1 MLLTIPNFFLCLFFN
16 PLTTK
21 TQISISIKQSQQ
33 NGIATLLK
41 AEREAHEIVSQA
53 RKYRQDRLKQAK
65 LDAAKEIDAYK
76 LKKDQELK
84 DFEDKNAGNLTELE
98 KNAEDQIKG
107 ELDEITRISKEKTED
122 VVKLLVDAV
131 TKPSTEM
138 HVNAL

>member
-1 MLLTIPNFFLCLFFN
+1 M
-16 PLTTK
+16 
-21 TQISISIKQSQQ
+21 
-33 NGIATLLK
+33 
-41 AEREAHEIVSQA
+41 
-53 RKYRQDRLKQAK
+53 KQAK

-107 ELDEITRISKEKTED
+107 ELDEITRISREKTED